1 MTYDDRAE
9 AEIAVLAD
17 VIAAVDAAMS
27 DAARRQQ
34 HPSEQRAYVLA
45 TVLYELIASART
57 AAGPDSG
64 RLYAAPILDSIIENV
79 AAADELSL
87 LDLLVSLLV
96 TRHTATDP

>member
-17 VIAAVDAAMS
+17 VIAAVDAALS
-27 DAARRQQ
+27 GAACG

-79 AAADELSL
+79 ASADELSL
-87 LDLLVSLLV
+87 LDLLVSFLV
-96 TRHTATDP
+96 TRHKTTDP

>member
-17 VIAAVDAAMS
+17 VIAAVDAALS
-27 DAARRQQ
+27 DVAR
-34 HPSEQRAYVLA
+34 PGEQRAYVLA

-79 AAADELSL
+79 AAADELTL
-87 LDLLVSLLV
+87 LDILVSFLV
-96 TRHTATDP
+96 ARHKTTDP

>member
-17 VIAAVDAAMS
+17 VIAAVDAALS
-27 DAARRQQ
+27 GAACG

-79 AAADELSL
+79 ASADELSL
-87 LDLLVSLLV
+87 LDLLVSFLA
-96 TRHTATDP
+96 TRHKTTDP